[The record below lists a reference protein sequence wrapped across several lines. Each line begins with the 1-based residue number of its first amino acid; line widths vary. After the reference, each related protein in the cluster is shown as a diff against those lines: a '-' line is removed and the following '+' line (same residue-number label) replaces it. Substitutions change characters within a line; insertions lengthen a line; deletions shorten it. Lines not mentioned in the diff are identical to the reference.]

1 MKNDAM
7 QIVEVTRHMED
18 ARPTPQNTN
27 MSTQTR
33 SKQVSCSVQPK
44 ENHSVAKTHIE
55 DQGVTIQVGDTE
67 CLCEYT
73 PAEED

>member
-33 SKQVSCSVQPK
+33 SKQVSCGVQPK
-44 ENHSVAKTHIE
+44 GNHSVAETHKV
-55 DQGVTIQVGDTE
+55 DQGVTIQVGDAE
-67 CLCEYT
+67 CLCVCT
-73 PAEED
+73 PAE